1 MASNNTT
8 FEQQV
13 VELTNQE
20 RAKNNLPALKENAE
34 LNYVADEYAKQM
46 SERRVLSHTGADG
59 SLPWER
65 AETIGYEAKT
75 MGENIAAGQTTPEQV
90 VQDWMNSP
98 GHREN
103 ILNPKYTEIGTG
115 FHNNYWSQEFGSG
128 DLNSIS
134 KIPNPSSSESSTSSE
149 PTLQA
154 NANDSLIGNAGEDKL
169 SAGVFG
175 DRLMDNNT
183 QNKEDLT
190 TGFTPNQYESDLRQ
204 ILIGQA
210 NNSSNQF
217 SDYLKPQQMGADPI
231 GSPDAFDHTKFAG
244 FDHSYSSVMPNL
256 DASELN
262 ISNNISQN
270 S

>member
-20 RAKNNLPALKENAE
+20 RAKNNLPLLKENAE

-65 AETIGYEAKT
+65 AEAIGYEAKT
-75 MGENIAAGQTTPEQV
+75 MGENIGAGQTTPQQV

-128 DLNSIS
+128 DLNPIS
-134 KIPNPSSSESSTSSE
+134 KIPNPSSSE
-149 PTLQA
+149 PTLEV
-154 NANDSLIGNAGEDKL
+154 NTNDSLIGDAGEDKL
-169 SAGVFG
+169 AADVVG
-175 DRLMDNNT
+175 DRLMNGNSQNQENVNT
-183 QNKEDLT
+183 Y
-190 TGFTPNQYESDLRQ
+190 FAPNQYGSNLGQ
-204 ILIGQA
+204 ILTDQA
-210 NNSSNQF
+210 NSSPNQF
-217 SDYLKPQQMGADPI
+217 SDYLKPQEIGADPI
-231 GSPDAFDHTKFAG
+231 GRLDALDHVKLAG
-244 FDHSYSSVMPNL
+244 FDHFSFVMPNL
-256 DASELN
+256 DASDLN
-262 ISNNISQN
+262 IGNSISPN

>member
-1 MASNNTT
+1 MTSNNMT

-20 RAKNNLPALKENAE
+20 RAKNNLPALRENAE

-65 AETIGYEAKT
+65 AEAIGYEAKT
-75 MGENIAAGQTTPEQV
+75 MGENIGAGQTTPEQV

-103 ILNPKYTEIGTG
+103 ILNPKYTEIGAG

-128 DLNSIS
+128 DLNPIS
-134 KIPNPSSSESSTSSE
+134 KIPNPPSSE

-154 NANDSLIGNAGEDKL
+154 NSNDSLIGNAGEDKL
-169 SAGVFG
+169 AAGVVS
-175 DRLMDNNT
+175 DRFVDNNT
-183 QNKEDLT
+183 QNKEDFNT
-190 TGFTPNQYESDLRQ
+190 DFAPNQYGSDLRQ
-204 ILIGQA
+204 ILTGQA
-210 NNSSNQF
+210 NSNPNQF
-217 SDYLKPQQMGADPI
+217 SDYLKPQQIGADTVDRPN
-231 GSPDAFDHTKFAG
+231 AFDHTKFAG
-244 FDHSYSSVMPNL
+244 FDHSSVMPNL
-256 DASELN
+256 DASKLN
-262 ISNNISQN
+262 IANSQ
-270 S
+270 

>member
-1 MASNNTT
+1 MASNNMT

-65 AETIGYEAKT
+65 AEAIGYEAKT
-75 MGENIAAGQTTPEQV
+75 MGENIGAGQTTPEQV

-128 DLNSIS
+128 DLNPIS
-134 KIPNPSSSESSTSSE
+134 KIPNPPSSEA
-149 PTLQA
+149 TLQV
-154 NANDSLIGNAGEDKL
+154 NANDSLIGDVGENKLVAGFV
-169 SAGVFG
+169 S
-175 DRLMDNNT
+175 DRLMNNNT
-183 QNKEDLT
+183 QNQEDITTDFAPHQYGRDLRHILT
-190 TGFTPNQYESDLRQ
+190 EQAHSSPNQFC
-204 ILIGQA
+204 
-210 NNSSNQF
+210 N
-217 SDYLKPQQMGADPI
+217 YLKPQQIGADSI
-231 GSPDAFDHTKFAG
+231 GCPDVFEHTKFAG
-244 FDHSYSSVMPNL
+244 FDQSYSSVMPNL

-262 ISNNISQN
+262 ISNKISQN
-270 S
+270 F